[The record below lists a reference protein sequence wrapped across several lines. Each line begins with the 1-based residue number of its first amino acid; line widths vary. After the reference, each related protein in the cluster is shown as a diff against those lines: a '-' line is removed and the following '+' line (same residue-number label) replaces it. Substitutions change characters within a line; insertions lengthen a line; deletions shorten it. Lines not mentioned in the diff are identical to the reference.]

1 MEAVDIA
8 VGVAVT
14 ASAVVVGTAVAEI
27 AAAEGADGAVEVAEG
42 SVNGESPV
50 VYSPPMNAESPSE
63 VLDADAV
70 MPAGC

>member
-1 MEAVDIA
+1 MA
-8 VGVAVT
+8 
-14 ASAVVVGTAVAEI
+14 GTAVVEI
-27 AAAEGADGAVEVAEG
+27 AAAERVDGAVEVAEG

-50 VYSPPMNAESPSE
+50 VSRPPMNAESPSE